1 MLKIKTNTQGRFNID
16 IIKRYQNMIPD
27 SYISTLNQ
35 FKKFLDAAY
44 RKKLNKKKLI
54 KVSLIIMIISYK
66 NNY

>member
-1 MLKIKTNTQGRFNID
+1 VIQGRFNID

-44 RKKLNKKKLI
+44 RKKLR
-54 KVSLIIMIISYK
+54 
-66 NNY
+66 